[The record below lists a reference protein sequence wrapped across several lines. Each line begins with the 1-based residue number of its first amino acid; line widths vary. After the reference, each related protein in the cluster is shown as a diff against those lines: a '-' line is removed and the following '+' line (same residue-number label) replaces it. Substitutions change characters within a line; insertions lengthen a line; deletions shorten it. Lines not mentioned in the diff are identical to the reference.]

1 MSIYGND
8 TSDLDSYNDG
18 VCFEDK
24 MVSLRDKVNIIPNDK
39 LTDTQSVISINDGS
53 QVIKN
58 THDLSNKIEKNI
70 LENKIIN
77 KSVSL
82 LSKSKSE
89 LISNMLSKPKSNNV
103 SSLVDCLVS

>member
-1 MSIYGND
+1 
-8 TSDLDSYNDG
+8 
-18 VCFEDK
+18 
-24 MVSLRDKVNIIPNDK
+24 
-39 LTDTQSVISINDGS
+39 
-53 QVIKN
+53 
-58 THDLSNKIEKNI
+58 LSNKIEKNI